1 MFPGGPSAGL
11 SSPPCLPP
19 DPGNPAACLLMAPEG
34 LQAALLFTPTPGPRM
49 PPALGWGP
57 PPSRVFK
64 AQLAPKGLQIQ
75 C

>member
-34 LQAALLFTPTPGPRM
+34 LQAALLFTP
-49 PPALGWGP
+49 ALGWGP

-64 AQLAPKGLQIQ
+64 AQLAPKGVQIQ